1 VAGRSFSHDASRPR
15 LESGM
20 GQCNATNRTLPRVAD
35 ESTARISR
43 TCTKAEEEPP
53 SHPTLRG
60 LDLIKSCAKFYGNG
74 VGTATPT
81 MRLSHPLDATS
92 NQPAITQVSLSRHS
106 KPNIS
111 TVAVTCLSLLLLSIL
126 GIATLMW
133 WGFVGEQAKEPGLT
147 VGNTSASAAQS
158 PAPTISALLNLKSA
172 PAIRALPN
180 LETATAPKTTSN
192 NQTDIIIHKVKTQ
205 PITVDGEE
213 GPENR

>member
-1 VAGRSFSHDASRPR
+1 
-15 LESGM
+15 M
-20 GQCNATNRTLPRVAD
+20 GHGNAQTNRTLSGVVPD
-35 ESTARISR
+35 QSTARLTR
-43 TCTKAEEEPP
+43 TCTTTKKEPP

-81 MRLSHPLDATS
+81 VRLSHHLDATL

-106 KPNIS
+106 KRNIS
-111 TVAVTCLSLLLLSIL
+111 TVAVTCLFLLLLPIL
-126 GIATLMW
+126 GAATIMW

-147 VGNTSASAAQS
+147 VGNTSAAAAQL
-158 PAPTISALLNLKSA
+158 PAPAIMALLNLKSA

-180 LETATAPKTTSN
+180 LETATAAQTTSN

-205 PITVDGEE
+205 PITVDAGG
-213 GPENR
+213 GPDPDRH